1 MDRKERKK
9 KLWTI
14 SATIEWKKGQKTKK
28 MENHVKKIVHKIQTI
43 GGEVLVEKMNMIKN
57 KCLKREKKTDRVDDE
72 IF

>member
-1 MDRKERKK
+1 
-9 KLWTI
+9 
-14 SATIEWKKGQKTKK
+14 